1 MTGGILQL
9 QRTGAENVYLN
20 GNPQLTY
27 FKSVYKRH
35 TNFSMEAIRLDFEGT
50 QSLAYNIETILKC
63 KIARNGDLINK
74 IYFSIYLPD
83 IYSSYEKESEDA
95 EAINKEFQ
103 WISNIGCQMI
113 KRCTITIGGSKIS
126 EIYGAWIEIYNEIF
140 LDTAG
145 KNNFDIMT
153 GHHPDLFKPSNNG
166 INAGFYPSSSFNPS
180 ENVNPDSAEYFFSE
194 FRKNCYLQPPSIRG
208 RQLYIPIPFWFTNN
222 PGLALPL
229 IALQYHEI
237 SLEFEMRPIVELYTL
252 IETKA
257 TGNVPQK
264 SRTAPDATL
273 PHHHIGNF
281 ITSVPKNSFKDGM
294 DLRDGAT
301 NMQGWNQDCHV
312 IANYIFLDTD
322 ERKKFAGN
330 NHEYLIE
337 QVNRKEFFGVSNKKS
352 LNLQFEHPC
361 KYLVWHGIRSDVER
375 LNSFNNYTNWIDE
388 FIPPV
393 SDAFIKLLGAE
404 TADNLYYEYSGNTIY
419 EINGVK
425 QTLDNDNFNNR
436 SLIPNKFNFEYYNE
450 DIIKSSRLLFNGL
463 ERFSSQNA
471 TFFKNVQALQHQ
483 FKPDK
488 SGLNFYSF
496 ALQPSAFQPSGTCNF
511 STIHNIE
518 LELELNQLLPEANNS
533 PYYDYNIIVYAVNY
547 NILKIS
553 SGMAGVSFS
562 G

>member
-1 MTGGILQL
+1 MTGGIIQL
-9 QRTGAENVYLN
+9 QRSGAENAYLN
-20 GNPQLTY
+20 GNPQMTY
-27 FKSVYKRH
+27 FKSVYKHH

-50 QSLAYNIETILKC
+50 QNLAYNVETQLKC

-74 IYFSIYLPD
+74 LYFSINLPD
-83 IYSSYEKESEDA
+83 IYSSYEKESENSDS
-95 EAINKEFQ
+95 INKEFQ
-103 WISNIGCQMI
+103 WLPNIGCQII
-113 KRCTITIGGSKIS
+113 KKCTLTIGGSKIS
-126 EIYGAWIEIYNEIF
+126 ELFGQWIEIYHEIF

-145 KNNFDIMT
+145 KNNFDKIT
-153 GHHPDLFKPSNNG
+153 GHDPDLFKPSNNG
-166 INAGFYPSSSFNPS
+166 INAGFYPSSSLNPS
-180 ENVNPDSAEYFFSE
+180 ENVNPDSEQYFFSE
-194 FRKNCYLQPPSIRG
+194 FRKNCFLQPPSIKG
-208 RQLYIPIPFWFTNN
+208 RQIFVPIPFWFTTN

-237 SLEFEMRPIVELYTL
+237 ILEFEMRPITELYTL
-252 IETKA
+252 IETRT

-294 DLRDGAT
+294 LLSDGPT
-301 NMQGWNQDCHV
+301 NMQGWNQDCHI
-312 IANYIFLDTD
+312 IANYIFLDSV
-322 ERKKFAGN
+322 ERRKFAGN

-337 QVNRKEFFGVSNKKS
+337 QVNRKEFIGVTNTKS
-352 LNLQFEHPC
+352 LNLSFEHPC
-361 KYLVWHGIRSDVER
+361 KYLVWFGQRSDVNR

-388 FIPPV
+388 YIPPY
-393 SDAFIKLLGAE
+393 SDAYIKLLGAE

-425 QTLDNDNFNNR
+425 QTLDNDDQNNR
-436 SLIPNKFNFEYYNE
+436 ALIPTKFNFEHYNE

-463 ERFSSQNA
+463 ERFSTQKSLFYKHLQSYQHSI
-471 TFFKNVQALQHQ
+471 KN
-483 FKPDK
+483 DK

-496 ALQPSAFQPSGTCNF
+496 ALAPERFQPSGSCNF

-518 LELELNQLLPEANNS
+518 LEVEMNPLLPDANNS
-533 PYYDYNIIVYAVNY
+533 KYYDYNVYVYAVNY
-547 NILKIS
+547 NLLKIS

>member
-1 MTGGILQL
+1 MTGGIIQL
-9 QRTGAENVYLN
+9 QRSGAENAYLN
-20 GNPQLTY
+20 GNPQMTY
-27 FKSVYKRH
+27 FKSVYKHH

-50 QSLAYNIETILKC
+50 QNLAYNVETQLKC

-74 IYFSIYLPD
+74 LYFSINLPD
-83 IYSSYEKESEDA
+83 IYSSYEKESENSDS
-95 EAINKEFQ
+95 INKEFQ
-103 WISNIGCQMI
+103 WLPNIGCQII
-113 KRCTITIGGSKIS
+113 KKCTLTIGGSKIS
-126 EIYGAWIEIYNEIF
+126 ELFGQWIEIYHEIF

-145 KNNFDIMT
+145 KNNFDKIT
-153 GHHPDLFKPSNNG
+153 GHDPDLFKPSNNG
-166 INAGFYPSSSFNPS
+166 INAGFYPSSSLDPS
-180 ENVNPDSAEYFFSE
+180 ENVNPDSEQYFFSE
-194 FRKNCYLQPPSIRG
+194 FRKNCFLQPPSIKG
-208 RQLYIPIPFWFTNN
+208 RQIFVPIPFWFTTN

-237 SLEFEMRPIVELYTL
+237 SLEFEMRPITELYTL
-252 IETKA
+252 IETRT

-294 DLRDGAT
+294 LLSDGPT
-301 NMQGWNQDCHV
+301 NMQGWNQDCHI
-312 IANYIFLDTD
+312 IANYIFLDSV
-322 ERKKFAGN
+322 ERRKFAGN

-337 QVNRKEFFGVSNKKS
+337 QVNRKEFIGVANTKS
-352 LNLQFEHPC
+352 LNLSFEHPC
-361 KYLVWHGIRSDVER
+361 KYLVWFGQRSDVNR

-388 FIPPV
+388 YIPPY
-393 SDAFIKLLGAE
+393 SDAYIKLLGAE

-425 QTLDNDNFNNR
+425 QTLDNDDQNNR
-436 SLIPNKFNFEYYNE
+436 ALIPTKFNFEHYNE
-450 DIIKSSRLLFNGL
+450 DIIKASRLLFNGL
-463 ERFSSQNA
+463 ERFSTQKSLFYKHLQSYQHSI
-471 TFFKNVQALQHQ
+471 KN
-483 FKPDK
+483 DK

-496 ALQPSAFQPSGTCNF
+496 ALAPERFQPSGSCNF

-518 LELELNQLLPEANNS
+518 LEVEMNPLLPDANNS
-533 PYYDYNIIVYAVNY
+533 KYYDYNVYVYAVNY
-547 NILKIS
+547 NLLKIS